1 MVLTIKPYFAGR
13 WASGVSLPLSKLS
26 PNPVQAYSV
35 HTHVF
40 QDFAIEGL
48 RTLMVA
54 YRELDNSFFQAWS
67 KKHSE
72 ACLSL
77 ENREHKMSNVYEEI
91 EKDLMVGVRKPGTY
105 WGQNWGWQSAE

>member
-1 MVLTIKPYFAGR
+1 MVLIIKSYFAGE
-13 WASGVSLPLSKLS
+13 WAGGVSLPLPKLS
-26 PNPVQAYSV
+26 PHPAQAYSV

-54 YRELDNSFFQAWS
+54 YRELDNAFFQAWR

-77 ENREHKMSNVYEEI
+77 ENREDKMSDVYEEM
-91 EKDLMVGVRKPGTY
+91 EKDLMVSMRKPGQIGGRT
-105 WGQNWGWQSAE
+105 GGGSQ